1 MPAPEL
7 RWTATERRVL
17 DQYIA
22 RYAEPEAKYATEL
35 SCRYA
40 AAVVLPLCGEHPE
53 LIERFTETLVGS
65 GASAPE
71 PLPCLLIAVV
81 NARRDAPPS
90 VIQTNDELLADWR
103 GRARRRTVFD
113 AIETSAPEARTP
125 AAAELLELPGES
137 LHVLLLDASREG
149 HRFPPRQG
157 VGLARR
163 IGCDLAVALARRGKL
178 VRRYVASTD
187 GDVHWP
193 AGYLAALDRSPDAA
207 ALLFPFEHIDGGDA
221 RVLEATRLVELS
233 WRYYV
238 LGLAWAGSPFAYHS
252 LGSCLAVE
260 VTAYVRA
267 RGFPRRQ
274 AAEDFHL
281 LAKLAKLGELEVLTE
296 PTVQIVARRSG
307 RVPFGTGP
315 AVERV
320 LVQGA
325 EADTSSDGAFRLHD
339 PRVFVGLR
347 WLAEE
352 LGSLAR
358 GALGGHREPPQGLP
372 IAVRELLRTEAE
384 RWKATLTP
392 RVATCPSA
400 AHRRHRVFEG
410 FDALATL
417 QTLHALRDAAL
428 PPIPW
433 RQALGAAPFFP
444 FSAGGSSAD
453 ALALAREL
461 ERALPRRR
469 GLRSPRPLRGAGS
482 QVEPGPGSQ
491 V

>member
-1 MPAPEL
+1 MPASEL

-22 RYAEPEAKYATEL
+22 RYAEPEAEYATEL
-35 SCRYA
+35 ECRYRA
-40 AAVVLPLCGEHPE
+40 GVVLPLCGERPE
-53 LIERFTETLVGS
+53 LIERFAESLAGS
-65 GASAPE
+65 GASTVE

-81 NARRDAPPS
+81 NARRDAPSS
-90 VIQTNDELLADWR
+90 VIQTNEALLADWR
-103 GRARRRTVFD
+103 ERARRRTVL
-113 AIETSAPEARTP
+113 ATREASAPEARAP

-163 IGCDLAVALARRGKL
+163 IGCDLAVALARRGGL
-178 VRRYVASTD
+178 VHRYVASTD
-187 GDVHWP
+187 GDVHWA

-260 VTAYVRA
+260 VTAYARA

-281 LAKLAKLGELEVLTE
+281 LAKLAKLGELEALTE
-296 PTVQIVARRSG
+296 PTVPIVARRSR

-320 LVQGA
+320 LKQGA
-325 EADTSSDGAFRLHD
+325 EGDTSSDVALHD
-339 PRVFVGLR
+339 PRVFLGLR
-347 WLAEE
+347 WLVEE
-352 LGSLAR
+352 LQGLVS
-358 GALGGHREPPQGLP
+358 GALGGRRDPPPELP
-372 IAVRELLRTEAE
+372 APVRELLRTEAE
-384 RWKATLTP
+384 RWRATLTP
-392 RVATCPSA
+392 RLATCPLA

-417 QTLHALRDAAL
+417 QAVHALRDAGL

-433 RQALGAAPFFP
+433 RQALTAAPFLP
-444 FSAGGSSAD
+444 FSAGASSAD
-453 ALALAREL
+453 ALSLAREL

-469 GLRSPRPLRGAGS
+469 GLRSPRALRGPRS
-482 QVEPGPGSQ
+482 PV
-491 V
+491 